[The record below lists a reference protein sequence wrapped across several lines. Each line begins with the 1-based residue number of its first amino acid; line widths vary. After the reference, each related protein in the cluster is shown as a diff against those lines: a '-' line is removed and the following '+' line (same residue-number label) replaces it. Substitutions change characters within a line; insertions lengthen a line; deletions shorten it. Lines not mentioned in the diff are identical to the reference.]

1 MLQRSESSKNDDK
14 GFSRWRKREREK
26 ERKKER
32 QVCAKKQL
40 LALSSN
46 GPRRTFGWAQVVTV
60 ELVFYL
66 AISETSCPFFGLFPS
81 EPCLEQAHT

>member
-1 MLQRSESSKNDDK
+1 MTIKVFQ
-14 GFSRWRKREREK
+14 GGEREK

-32 QVCAKKQL
+32 EKDRFAQKKQL

-66 AISETSCPFFGLFPS
+66 AISKTSAFEPS
-81 EPCLEQAHT
+81 SPKGMSFE

>member
-1 MLQRSESSKNDDK
+1 MEKE
-14 GFSRWRKREREK
+14 RKREREK
-26 ERKKER
+26 ERKRER

-46 GPRRTFGWAQVVTV
+46 GPRRTFGWAQVATV

-66 AISETSCPFFGLFPS
+66 AISKTSAFEPS
-81 EPCLEQAHT
+81 SPKGMSFE